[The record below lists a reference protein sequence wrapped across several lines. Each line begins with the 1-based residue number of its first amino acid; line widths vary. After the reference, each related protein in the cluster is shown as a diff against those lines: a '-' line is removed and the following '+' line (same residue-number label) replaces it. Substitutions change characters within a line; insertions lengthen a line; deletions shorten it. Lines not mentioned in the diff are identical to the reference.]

1 MNIELNV
8 WKTENGKRTET
19 EACSRSGTFMI
30 DCGGDTGAALALGHV
45 LRVQK
50 GKAWVPVPAKL

>member
-30 DCGGDTGAALALGHV
+30 DCGVIQVRL
-45 LRVQK
+45 
-50 GKAWVPVPAKL
+50 